1 MPDADFEAL
10 SKSIENLGLLSPIVL
25 FEGEVLDGWHRYQ
38 ACLDTLTAIKTIEY
52 LGDNPCAFV
61 EAQND
66 NRRHLTKSQH
76 ALIAV
81 RKAEWLPSYRPTSSN
96 DAGIKGAVT
105 APLPKT
111 NDEIA
116 AESGVGKRLIQQ
128 AKAVETKASDIVKKA
143 VTDGKMSLEK
153 AYASVTEKKKST
165 EVSADEDSGMSD
177 EELAESELHLFVE
190 KEAQDRKA
198 AFLDKLNGDE
208 ANMLTMAI
216 KENDTLRRQYILL
229 ERRITGLTNERNQ
242 YIKKIRSLESIIRKL
257 ENGQ

>member
-1 MPDADFEAL
+1 MPDDEFESL

-25 FEGEVLDGWHRYQ
+25 FESEVLDGWHRYQ

-52 LGDNPCAFV
+52 LGDNPQEFV
-61 EAQND
+61 EAQNE

-81 RKAEWLPSYRPTSSN
+81 RKAEWLPSHRPTSSN
-96 DAGIKGAVT
+96 GAGIKVVPSPT
-105 APLPKT
+105 LTKS
-111 NDEIA
+111 NNEIA
-116 AESGVGKRLIQQ
+116 TESGVSESLITK
-128 AKAVETKASDIVKKA
+128 AKAVETKGSDVIKKA
-143 VTDGKMSLEK
+143 VTNGKMSLK
-153 AYASVTEKKKST
+153 QAYALVTEKKKT
-165 EVSADEDSGMSD
+165 MEVSADEDNGMSD
-177 EELAESELHLFVE
+177 EELAESELHLFLE
-190 KEAQDRKA
+190 KEAQDKKA

-208 ANMLTMAI
+208 TNMLAVAI
-216 KENDTLRRQYILL
+216 KENDSLSRQYILL